1 MFDAQPLLPMFEDGA
16 LAAPAP
22 MARKRRARKATLAAL
37 KPDNVAELRAAR
49 YAFLGLASC
58 WGLSGEEV
66 LRLLGEPVAAEAER
80 HERLQALLGI
90 RRSLQLLASD
100 PDRCRLLLRQ
110 PDPVFDGHS
119 PLSLMLAG
127 GLAAI
132 VRVRVH
138 FAARVA
144 PSR

>member
-1 MFDAQPLLPMFEDGA
+1 MLDAQPLLPMFEDGA
-16 LAAPAP
+16 LAASVPI
-22 MARKRRARKATLAAL
+22 ARKREARKAASAAL

-110 PDPVFDGHS
+110 PDPAFDGHS
-119 PLSLMLAG
+119 PLGLMLAG
-127 GLAAI
+127 GPAAI
-132 VRVRVH
+132 TRVRLH
-138 FAARVA
+138 FAARVD

>member
-1 MFDAQPLLPMFEDGA
+1 MFDAQPLLPMFDEGA

-22 MARKRRARKATLAAL
+22 TVRKPQARTAAPAARKSGG
-37 KPDNVAELRAAR
+37 VAELRAAR

-110 PDPVFDGHS
+110 PDPAFDGHS
-119 PLSLMLAG
+119 PLGLMLAG
-127 GLAAI
+127 GPAAI
-132 VRVRVH
+132 TRVRLH